1 MYTYLVKLTPMD
13 KFFFGQKNTFEEDNV
28 NYFVRSSHF
37 PQQTA
42 LLGLLRYQLLLNSG
56 SDIFSDNKIVEA
68 TEAAK
73 LIGKQSF
80 SPFSNEE
87 SFGVI
92 KGLSP
97 IFLIDKNSEESYF
110 PAGKRYQKKGKD
122 KAYEVLSLFCE
133 SKHPFFK
140 DYSSK
145 AEHPN
150 MWINSKGELLDEDTF
165 FVEDSRVGIRKN
177 YEGNT
182 DDNSFFYET
191 FYRFNNENGKRNLC
205 FAFYCELELEL
216 ETEKKFSNRI
226 VHLGGER
233 QPFFMEVIKV
243 NAAEG
248 YSSKTG
254 AIKYEKDENYYTVML
269 LSDAYIES
277 KIVDEAYFAVT
288 EITEFACLLTTTEHT
303 KRFYNRNKERK
314 LSHME
319 DRSRSVSNNI
329 SVSKEI
335 ELYARGS
342 LFYFENKDAAEDFKR
357 EVESSHFRT
366 IGYNHTIIIPN
377 K

>member
-1 MYTYLVKLTPMD
+1 MYTYLVKLTPME

-37 PQQTA
+37 PQQTS
-42 LLGLLRYQLLLNSG
+42 LLGLLRYQLLLDAG
-56 SDIFSDNKIVEA
+56 SDIFSDNKIVKA
-68 TEAAK
+68 TEAVK

-80 SPFSNEE
+80 SPFSKGEG
-87 SFGVI
+87 FGVI

-97 IFLIDKNSEESYF
+97 IFLIDSEESYF

-122 KAYEVLSLFCE
+122 KPYEVLSLFCE

-145 AEHPN
+145 AGLPD
-150 MWINSKGELLDEDTF
+150 MWINSKGELLDEDTL

-191 FYRFNNENGKRNLC
+191 FYRFNNENGKRSLC
-205 FAFYCELELEL
+205 FAFYCELE
-216 ETEKKFSNRI
+216 TEKEFSNRI

-303 KRFYNRNKERK
+303 KRFYNRNNERK

-319 DRSRSVSNNI
+319 DRGSSVSNNI

-342 LFYFENKDAAEDFKR
+342 LFYFKDKDSAEAFKSK
-357 EVESSHFRT
+357 VESSHFHT

>member
-1 MYTYLVKLTPMD
+1 MYTYLVKLTPVE

-42 LLGLLRYQLLLNSG
+42 LLGLLRYQLLLNAG
-56 SDIFSDNKIVEA
+56 ADIFSDNKIVEA

-80 SPFSNEE
+80 SPFSKGEG
-87 SFGVI
+87 FGVI
-92 KGLSP
+92 KGVSP
-97 IFLIDKNSEESYF
+97 IFLIDSKNSEEIYF
-110 PAGKRYQKKGKD
+110 PAGKRYQKKD
-122 KAYEVLSLFCE
+122 KGGSYEFLSLSCKE
-133 SKHPFFK
+133 GLPLLAN
-140 DYSSK
+140 YSPK
-145 AEHPN
+145 AGLPD
-150 MWINSKGELLDEDTF
+150 MWINSKGELLDEDTL
-165 FVEDSRVGIRKN
+165 FVEDSRVGIRKD
-177 YEGNT
+177 YKGNT

-191 FYRFNNENGKRNLC
+191 FYCFNNENDKRNLC

-233 QPFFMEVIKV
+233 QPFSMEVIKV
-243 NAAEG
+243 NPVEG
-248 YSSKTG
+248 YTSKTE

-277 KIVDEAYFAVT
+277 EVVDEAYFAVT

-303 KRFYNRNKERK
+303 KRFYNRNKVRK
-314 LSHME
+314 PSHAT
-319 DRSRSVSNNI
+319 DDNI

>member
-56 SDIFSDNKIVEA
+56 SDIFSDNKIVKA

-80 SPFSNEE
+80 SPFSKGEG
-87 SFGVI
+87 FGVI

-97 IFLIDKNSEESYF
+97 VFLIDSEESYF

-122 KAYEVLSLFCE
+122 KPYEILSLFCE

-233 QPFFMEVIKV
+233 QPFSMKVIKV
-243 NAAEG
+243 DPAEG
-248 YSSKTG
+248 YTSKTEV
-254 AIKYEKDENYYTVML
+254 IKYEKDENYYTVML

-277 KIVDEAYFAVT
+277 EIVDEAYFAVT

-303 KRFYNRNKERK
+303 KRFYNRNKVRK
-314 LSHME
+314 PSHTT
-319 DRSRSVSNNI
+319 DDNI